1 MSGAA
6 RWGAARRRAARRLLL
21 LALAAV
27 AGCQYLPVGPVYQ
40 RPSIEVP
47 ASYKEARDWK
57 PAEPQDTKPRGN
69 WWDLYGDPD
78 LDALMRQVQVSNQ
91 NVLLAA
97 AKYDQALALLG
108 TARSG
113 YFPTITADVS
123 STRSQSGGGGS
134 GTASA
139 SAAAVGTSTTTQDR
153 VSLATN
159 WEIDVWGRVRRTV
172 ESNRASAQASAG
184 DLAAMLLSEQAT
196 LAQAYFQLRV
206 TDLDL
211 ALLER
216 SMDGYQKALE
226 VTQNRYQAGV
236 AQRSDVTQAQTQ
248 LENARAQWLDLGIT
262 RATLEHAIAV
272 LIGKPPAALSI
283 ARKDETPAI
292 PAIPLTLPSQ
302 LLERR
307 PDIAAAERRA
317 AAANAQ
323 ILERRPDI
331 AAAERRAAA
340 ANAQIGVARAA
351 WFPTLS
357 LAASGGYASDGFSK
371 LFELPNRFWSLG
383 PDLAGTLID
392 FGARHYQ
399 VRAAITNY
407 DQSVATYRQTVLSAF
422 QDVEDNL
429 ATLAVLARESVAER
443 AAADAAAETL
453 TITQNQYKAGTV
465 DYLNVVSAQNASLSA
480 ERAWRDIASRSLAA
494 SVSLL
499 KALGGGWSADTLPY
513 PQR

>member
-1 MSGAA
+1 VSSAPL
-6 RWGAARRRAARRLLL
+6 RRAAWRALRLV
-21 LALAAV
+21 ALATV
-27 AGCQYLPVGPVYQ
+27 AGCQYLSVGPVYH

-47 ASYKEARDWK
+47 QGYREAQEWK

-69 WWDLYGDPD
+69 WWDLYDDPD
-78 LDALMRQVQVSNQ
+78 LDALMRQVAVSNQ
-91 NVLLAA
+91 NVRLAA
-97 AKYDQALALLG
+97 ARYDQAVALLG
-108 TARSG
+108 NARSG
-113 YFPTITADVS
+113 YSPTITADVS
-123 STRSQSGGGGS
+123 STRSQNALTVGGGGTTSASAAGGS
-134 GTASA
+134 GTR
-139 SAAAVGTSTTTQDR
+139 TQDR
-153 VSLATN
+153 VSATMK
-159 WEIDVWGRVRRTV
+159 WELDVWGRIRRTV
-172 ESNRASAQASAG
+172 ESNRESAQASAG
-184 DLAAMLLSEQAT
+184 DLAGALLSAQAT
-196 LAQAYFQLRV
+196 LAQSYFQLRV
-206 TDLDL
+206 TDLDRT
-211 ALLER
+211 LLER

-248 LENARAQWLDLGIT
+248 LESARVQWLDLGIT

-283 ARKDETPAI
+283 ARKDQTPAI

-307 PDIAAAERRA
+307 PDIAAAERRT
-317 AAANAQ
+317 
-323 ILERRPDI
+323 
-331 AAAERRAAA
+331 AA

-357 LAASGGYASDGFSK
+357 LGASGGYASTGFSR
-371 LFELPNRFWSLG
+371 LFEVPNRFWSLG
-383 PDLAGTLID
+383 PDLAGTLVD

-399 VRAAITNY
+399 VRAAIANY
-407 DQSVATYRQTVLSAF
+407 DESVATYRQTVLSAF

-429 ATLAVLARESVAER
+429 ATLAVLASESIAER

-480 ERAWRDIASRSLAA
+480 ERAWRDITNRSLAA
-494 SVSLL
+494 SVALL
-499 KALGGGWSADTLPY
+499 KALGGGWSSDTLPY
-513 PQR
+513 Q

>member
-1 MSGAA
+1 VSRAPL
-6 RWGAARRRAARRLLL
+6 RCAARRVLPLA
-21 LALAAV
+21 ALATL
-27 AGCQYLPVGPVYQ
+27 AGCQYLSVGPVYH
-40 RPSIEVP
+40 RPSLEVP
-47 ASYKEARDWK
+47 ESYQEAREWK
-57 PAEPQDTKPRGN
+57 PAEPQDAKPRGN
-69 WWDLYGDPD
+69 WWDLYDDPD
-78 LDALMRQVQVSNQ
+78 LDALMRQVAVSNQ
-91 NVLLAA
+91 NVRLAA
-97 AKYDQALALLG
+97 ARYDQAVALLG
-108 TARSG
+108 NARSG
-113 YFPTITADVS
+113 YFPTVTADVS
-123 STRSQSGGGGS
+123 STRSQNALTVGGGGS
-134 GTASA
+134 GTTSA
-139 SAAAVGTSTTTQDR
+139 SAAAAGKSTITQDR
-153 VSLATN
+153 ASASIN
-159 WEIDVWGRVRRTV
+159 WELDVWGRIRRTV
-172 ESNRASAQASAG
+172 ESNRESAQASAG
-184 DLAAMLLSEQAT
+184 DLAAALLSEQAT
-196 LAQAYFQLRV
+196 LAQSYFQLRI

-262 RATLEHAIAV
+262 RATLGHAIAV

-283 ARKDETPAI
+283 ERKDQTPAI

-323 ILERRPDI
+323 IGI
-331 AAAERRAAA
+331 
-340 ANAQIGVARAA
+340 ARAA

-357 LAASGGYASDGFSK
+357 LGATGGYASNRFSK
-371 LFELPNRFWSLG
+371 LFEVPNRFWSLG

-399 VRAAITNY
+399 VRAAIANY
-407 DQSVATYRQTVLSAF
+407 DQNVASYRQTVLTAF

-429 ATLAVLARESVAER
+429 ATLAVLARESIAER

-453 TITQNQYKAGTV
+453 AIAQNQYKAGTV
-465 DYLNVVSAQNASLSA
+465 DYLNVVSAQNASLAA
-480 ERAWRDIASRSLAA
+480 ERAWRDITNRSLAA

-499 KALGGGWSADTLPY
+499 KALGGGWSSDALPY
-513 PQR
+513 P

>member
-1 MSGAA
+1 MSSGAA
-6 RWGAARRRAARRLLL
+6 GWRAARRILPL
-21 LALAAV
+21 LALAALP
-27 AGCQYLPVGPVYQ
+27 GCQYLSVGPVYH

-47 ASYKEARDWK
+47 EGYKEAGDWK
-57 PAEPQDTKPRGN
+57 PAEPQDAQPRGN
-69 WWDLYGDPD
+69 WWDLYADPD
-78 LDALMRQVQVSNQ
+78 LDALMRQVAVSNQ
-91 NVLLAA
+91 SVRLAA
-97 AKYDQALALLG
+97 ARYEQAVALLG
-108 TARSG
+108 NARSG

-123 STRSQSGGGGS
+123 STRSQNALTVGGGGS
-134 GTASA
+134 GTTSA
-139 SAAAVGTSTTTQDR
+139 SAAAAGKSTTTQDR
-153 VSLATN
+153 ASASMN
-159 WEIDVWGRVRRTV
+159 WELDVWGRIRRNV
-172 ESNRASAQASAG
+172 ESNRESAQASAG
-184 DLAAMLLSEQAT
+184 DLAGALLSEQAT

-216 SMDGYQKALE
+216 SMDGYGRALE
-226 VTQNRYQAGV
+226 VTHNRYQAGV

-272 LIGKPPAALSI
+272 LIGKPPAALTI
-283 ARKDETPAI
+283 ARKDETPTI

-307 PDIAAAERRA
+307 PDIAAAERRT
-317 AAANAQ
+317 
-323 ILERRPDI
+323 
-331 AAAERRAAA
+331 AA
-340 ANAQIGVARAA
+340 ANAQIGIARAA

-357 LAASGGYASDGFSK
+357 LGATGGYASNSFSK
-371 LFELPNRFWSLG
+371 LFEVPNRFWSLG

-399 VRAAITNY
+399 VRAAIANY

-480 ERAWRDIASRSLAA
+480 ERAWRDITNRSLAA
-494 SVSLL
+494 SVNLL
-499 KALGGGWSADTLPY
+499 KALGGGWRAASLPY
-513 PQR
+513 Q

>member
-69 WWDLYGDPD
+69 WWDLYEDAD
-78 LDALMRQVQVSNQ
+78 LDTLMRQVQVSNQ

-123 STRSQSGGGGS
+123 STRSQSGGGS
-134 GTASA
+134 STASA
-139 SAAAVGTSTTTQDR
+139 SAAAAGKSTTTQDR

-323 ILERRPDI
+323 I
-331 AAAERRAAA
+331 
-340 ANAQIGVARAA
+340 GVARAA

-357 LAASGGYASDGFSK
+357 LAASGGYASDGFSR

-399 VRAAITNY
+399 VRAAIASY

-453 TITQNQYKAGTV
+453 TIAQNQYKAGTV
-465 DYLNVVSAQNASLSA
+465 DYLNVVSAQNSSLSA
-480 ERAWRDIASRSLAA
+480 ERAWRDITNRSLAA
-494 SVSLL
+494 SVNLL
-499 KALGGGWSADTLPY
+499 KALGGGWSADSL
-513 PQR
+513 R

>member
-1 MSGAA
+1 VSSGA
-6 RWGAARRRAARRLLL
+6 GGRRAARRALPL
-21 LALAAV
+21 LALTALP
-27 AGCQYLPVGPVYQ
+27 GCQYLSVGPVYH
-40 RPSIEVP
+40 RPSIELP
-47 ASYKEARDWK
+47 EGYKEAKEWK

-69 WWDLYGDPD
+69 WWDLYDDPD
-78 LDALMRQVQVSNQ
+78 LDALMRQVAVSNQ
-91 NVLLAA
+91 TVRLASA
-97 AKYDQALALLG
+97 RYDQAVALLG
-108 TARSG
+108 NARSG

-123 STRSQSGGGGS
+123 STRSQNAVTVGSGGTTSVS
-134 GTASA
+134 GTAAGA
-139 SAAAVGTSTTTQDR
+139 STRTQDR
-153 VSLATN
+153 ASATIN
-159 WEIDVWGRVRRTV
+159 WELDVWGRIRRTV
-172 ESNRASAQASAG
+172 ESNRESAQASAG
-184 DLAAMLLSEQAT
+184 DLAGALLSEQAT

-216 SMDGYQKALE
+216 SMDGYSKALE

-272 LIGKPPAALSI
+272 LIGKPPAALTI
-283 ARKDETPAI
+283 ARKDETPTI

-307 PDIAAAERRA
+307 PDIAAAERRT
-317 AAANAQ
+317 
-323 ILERRPDI
+323 
-331 AAAERRAAA
+331 AA
-340 ANAQIGVARAA
+340 ANAQIGVARAV

-357 LAASGGYASDGFSK
+357 LGATGGYASGSFSK
-371 LFELPNRFWSLG
+371 LFEVPNRFWSLG

-399 VRAAITNY
+399 VRAAIANY

-480 ERAWRDIASRSLAA
+480 ERAWRDITNRSLAA
-494 SVSLL
+494 SVNLL
-499 KALGGGWSADTLPY
+499 KAVGGGWGAASLPY
-513 PQR
+513 Q

>member
-1 MSGAA
+1 MSSAPL
-6 RWGAARRRAARRLLL
+6 RGAARRVLPLVI
-21 LALAAV
+21 LATA
-27 AGCQYLPVGPVYQ
+27 AGCQYLSVGPVYH
-40 RPSIEVP
+40 RPSLEVP
-47 ASYKEARDWK
+47 ESYQEAKDWK

-69 WWDLYGDPD
+69 WWDLYDDPD
-78 LDALMRQVQVSNQ
+78 LDALMRQVAVSNQ
-91 NVLLAA
+91 NVRLAA
-97 AKYDQALALLG
+97 ARYDQAVALLG
-108 TARSG
+108 NARSG

-123 STRSQSGGGGS
+123 STRSQNALTVGGGGTATTSASAAGGS
-134 GTASA
+134 GTR
-139 SAAAVGTSTTTQDR
+139 TQDR
-153 VSLATN
+153 VSATMN
-159 WEIDVWGRVRRTV
+159 WELDVWGRIRRTV
-172 ESNRASAQASAG
+172 ESNRESAQASAG
-184 DLAAMLLSEQAT
+184 DLAAALLSAQAT
-196 LAQAYFQLRV
+196 LAQSYFQLRV

-216 SMDGYQKALE
+216 SMDGYQKALQ

-262 RATLEHAIAV
+262 RATLGHAIAV

-283 ARKDETPAI
+283 ERKDQTPAI

-307 PDIAAAERRA
+307 PDIAAAERRT
-317 AAANAQ
+317 
-323 ILERRPDI
+323 
-331 AAAERRAAA
+331 AA
-340 ANAQIGVARAA
+340 ANAQIGIARAA

-357 LAASGGYASDGFSK
+357 LGATGGYASGSFSK
-371 LFELPNRFWSLG
+371 LFEVPNRFWSLG

-399 VRAAITNY
+399 VRAAIANY

-480 ERAWRDIASRSLAA
+480 ERAWRDITNRSLAA
-494 SVSLL
+494 SVNLL
-499 KALGGGWSADTLPY
+499 KALGGGWSAASLPY
-513 PQR
+513 E

>member
-1 MSGAA
+1 MSG
-6 RWGAARRRAARRLLL
+6 GAGARRAARRVLPL
-21 LALAAV
+21 LALTALP
-27 AGCQYLPVGPVYQ
+27 GCQYLSVGPVYH

-47 ASYKEARDWK
+47 ESYKEAKDWK
-57 PAEPQDTKPRGN
+57 PAEPQDAKPRGN
-69 WWDLYGDPD
+69 WWDLYDDAD
-78 LDALMRQVQVSNQ
+78 LDTLMHQVAVSNQ
-91 NVLLAA
+91 SVRLAA
-97 AKYDQALALLG
+97 ARYEQAVALLG
-108 TARSG
+108 NARSG

-123 STRSQSGGGGS
+123 STRSQNALTVGGGG
-134 GTASA
+134 TATTSA
-139 SAAAVGTSTTTQDR
+139 SAAAAGKSTTTQDR
-153 VSLATN
+153 ASASMN
-159 WEIDVWGRVRRTV
+159 WELDVWGRIRRNV
-172 ESNRASAQASAG
+172 ESNRESAQASAG
-184 DLAAMLLSEQAT
+184 DLAGALLSEQAT

-216 SMDGYQKALE
+216 SMDGYSKALE

-272 LIGKPPAALSI
+272 LIGKPPAALTI
-283 ARKDETPAI
+283 ARKDETPTI
-292 PAIPLTLPSQ
+292 PPIPLTLSSQ

-307 PDIAAAERRA
+307 PDIAAAERRT
-317 AAANAQ
+317 
-323 ILERRPDI
+323 
-331 AAAERRAAA
+331 AA
-340 ANAQIGVARAA
+340 ANAQIGIARAA

-357 LAASGGYASDGFSK
+357 LGATGGYASGSFSK
-371 LFELPNRFWSLG
+371 LFEVPNRFWSLG

-399 VRAAITNY
+399 VRAAIANY

-465 DYLNVVSAQNASLSA
+465 DYLNVVSAQNASLAA
-480 ERAWRDIASRSLAA
+480 ERAWRDITNRSLAA
-494 SVSLL
+494 SVALL
-499 KALGGGWSADTLPY
+499 KALGGGWSTDTLPY
-513 PQR
+513 Q

>member
-1 MSGAA
+1 M
-6 RWGAARRRAARRLLL
+6 
-21 LALAAV
+21 
-27 AGCQYLPVGPVYQ
+27 
-40 RPSIEVP
+40 RPSIGPKRP
-47 ASYKEARDWK
+47 ARR
-57 PAEPQDTKPRGN
+57 PR
-69 WWDLYGDPD
+69 
-78 LDALMRQVQVSNQ
+78 ACS
-91 NVLLAA
+91 
-97 AKYDQALALLG
+97 
-108 TARSG
+108 
-113 YFPTITADVS
+113 FITP
-123 STRSQSGGGGS
+123 
-134 GTASA
+134 
-139 SAAAVGTSTTTQDR
+139 
-153 VSLATN
+153 
-159 WEIDVWGRVRRTV
+159 
-172 ESNRASAQASAG
+172 SAQASAG
-184 DLAAMLLSEQAT
+184 DLAGALLSAQAT
-196 LAQAYFQLRV
+196 LAQSYFQLRV

-283 ARKDETPAI
+283 ARRDQTPAI

-307 PDIAAAERRA
+307 PDIAAAERRT
-317 AAANAQ
+317 
-323 ILERRPDI
+323 
-331 AAAERRAAA
+331 AA
-340 ANAQIGVARAA
+340 ANAQIGIARAA
-351 WFPTLS
+351 WFPNLS
-357 LAASGGYASDGFSK
+357 LGASGGYASNSFSK

-399 VRAAITNY
+399 VRAAIANY
-407 DQSVATYRQTVLSAF
+407 DQNVATYRQTVLSAF

-429 ATLAVLARESVAER
+429 ATLAVLARESMAER

-465 DYLNVVSAQNASLSA
+465 DYLNVVSAQNASLGA
-480 ERAWRDIASRSLAA
+480 ERAWRDITNRSLAA

-499 KALGGGWSADTLPY
+499 KALGGGWSTDTLPY
-513 PQR
+513 Q